1 MRTVLCLVCRW
12 RHQICVVRKSLLTT
26 LNRILADIDP
36 VTFGFQITT
45 ANVSCSPYTP
55 PPHPPN
61 PQTTGFHHVLQ
72 PKHCNTILPLLNR
85 VGQGFR
91 KVAVSLLDMI
101 KWSLTWILS
110 SLVGQID
117 LTTTFGSKNSDVLI
131 KKKKKK
137 VSWYLYNPQE
147 KNKNKRNY
155 DCYFVVL
162 EA

>member
-1 MRTVLCLVCRW
+1 MFAL
-12 RHQICVVRKSLLTT
+12 S
-26 LNRILADIDP
+26 
-36 VTFGFQITT
+36 
-45 ANVSCSPYTP
+45 P

-110 SLVGQID
+110 TLVGLID

-131 KKKKKK
+131 KKKIKNQLIPLQSTREKQKEKKLWLLFCGTWSLIMVPVCSVMLPK
-137 VSWYLYNPQE
+137 QSKIQAKIGKPSLNLALQH
-147 KNKNKRNY
+147 
-155 DCYFVVL
+155 F
-162 EA
+162 